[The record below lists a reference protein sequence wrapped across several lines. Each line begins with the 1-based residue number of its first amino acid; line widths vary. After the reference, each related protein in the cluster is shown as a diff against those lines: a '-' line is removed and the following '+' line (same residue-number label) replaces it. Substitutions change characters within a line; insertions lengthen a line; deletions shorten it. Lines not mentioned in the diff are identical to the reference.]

1 MSSRLRPLDSALL
14 IVLTELDGVAMKNF
28 DSGIEVPGVCPLA
41 HVGPVELVW
50 ADGTKTFQAPEPSM
64 YR

>member
-1 MSSRLRPLDSALL
+1 MDSALL
-14 IVLTELDGVAMKNF
+14 IVLTESDGVAMKNF

-41 HVGPVELVW
+41 HVVPVELVW
-50 ADGTKTFQAPEPSM
+50 GDGTNMFQLPEPSM